1 MSTPHILYYENLM
14 MNRNELM
21 AEFCACIARAFEIAI
36 LLDIPNPFDKS
47 KWREMIWAYRYK
59 LDLFKGA
66 SGGKNNDET
75 YGADAIS
82 TEESEIVE
90 AGLKNELKTATMTDV
105 HREKYESGTLKKQY
119 SMVYNGAYD
128 YESIERY
135 KDTIHWLS
143 LFNGADMVGSVI
155 VPTEYVIEQLTKN
168 LDYDNKRRANGENV
182 TTNCNSVKVQFADSV
197 PLIGELYA

>member
-1 MSTPHILYYENLM
+1 
-14 MNRNELM
+14 MNNQIELM
-21 AEFCACIARAFEIAI
+21 AEFSACVRRAVEISNE
-36 LLDIPNPFDKS
+36 LGVPNPFDKS
-47 KWREMIWAYRYK
+47 KWREMIWAAKYN
-59 LDLFKGA
+59 LDLFTGA
-66 SGGKNNDET
+66 SGGKHNDET
-75 YGADAIS
+75 YGADALS
-82 TEESEIVE
+82 TEETEIVP

-143 LFNGADMVGSVI
+143 LFNGAEMVGSVI
-155 VPTEYVIEQLTKN
+155 VPTDYVIEQLTKN

>member
-1 MSTPHILYYENLM
+1 M
-14 MNRNELM
+14 MNRSELM

-36 LLDIPNPFDKS
+36 LLGIPNPFDKS
-47 KWREMIWAYRYK
+47 KWREMIWAYKYN
-59 LDLFKGA
+59 LDLFTGA
-66 SGGKNNDET
+66 SGGKDNDET

-119 SMVYNGAYD
+119 NMVYNGAYD

-135 KDTIHWLS
+135 KDTTHWLS

-155 VPTEYVIEQLTKN
+155 VPTDYVIEHLTKN

>member
-1 MSTPHILYYENLM
+1 
-14 MNRNELM
+14 MNNQIELM
-21 AEFCACIARAFEIAI
+21 TEFCACIARAFEISI
-36 LLDIPNPFDKS
+36 LLGIPNPFDKS
-47 KWREMIWAYRYK
+47 KWREMIWAAKYSMN
-59 LDLFKGA
+59 LFIGA
-66 SGGKNNDET
+66 SGGKDNDET
-75 YGADAIS
+75 YGADALS
-82 TEESEIVE
+82 TEKTDIVP
-90 AGLKNELKTATMTDV
+90 AGVKNELKTATMTDV
-105 HREKYESGTLKKQY
+105 HRDKYESGILKKQY

-128 YESIERY
+128 YESIDRY

-143 LFNGADMVGSVI
+143 LFNGAEMVGSVI

>member
-1 MSTPHILYYENLM
+1 

-21 AEFCACIARAFEIAI
+21 KEFCACIARAFEISI
-36 LLDIPNPFDKS
+36 LLGIPNPFDKS
-47 KWREMIWAYRYK
+47 KWREMIWAAQYCMN
-59 LDLFKGA
+59 LFTGA
-66 SGGKNNDET
+66 SGGKDNDET
-75 YGADAIS
+75 YGADALS
-82 TEESEIVE
+82 TEETEIVP
-90 AGLKNELKTATMTDV
+90 ANVKNELKTATMTDV

-128 YESIERY
+128 YESIDRY
-135 KDTIHWLS
+135 KNITHWLS

-155 VPTEYVIEQLTKN
+155 VPTDYVIEHLTKN

>member
-1 MSTPHILYYENLM
+1 
-14 MNRNELM
+14 MNRSELM
-21 AEFCACIARAFEIAI
+21 EEFCACIARAFEISI
-36 LLDIPNPFDKS
+36 LLGIPNPFDKS
-47 KWREMIWAYRYK
+47 KWREMIWAAYYSMN
-59 LDLFKGA
+59 LFIGA
-66 SGGKNNDET
+66 SGGKDNDET
-75 YGADAIS
+75 YGADALS
-82 TEESEIVE
+82 TEETDIVP
-90 AGLKNELKTATMTDV
+90 AGVKNELKTATMTDV

-135 KDTIHWLS
+135 KDTTHWLS

-155 VPTEYVIEQLTKN
+155 VPTDYVVEQLTKN

>member
-1 MSTPHILYYENLM
+1 
-14 MNRNELM
+14 MNRSELM
-21 AEFCACIARAFEIAI
+21 EEFCACIARAFEISI
-36 LLDIPNPFDKS
+36 LLGIPNPFDKS
-47 KWREMIWAYRYK
+47 KWREMIWAAYYSMN
-59 LDLFKGA
+59 LFIGA
-66 SGGKNNDET
+66 SGGKDNDET
-75 YGADAIS
+75 YGADALS
-82 TEESEIVE
+82 TEETDIVP
-90 AGLKNELKTATMTDV
+90 AGVKNELKTATMTDV

-119 SMVYNGAYD
+119 NMVYNGAYD

-135 KDTIHWLS
+135 KDTTHWLS

-155 VPTEYVIEQLTKN
+155 VPTDYVIEHLTKN

>member
-1 MSTPHILYYENLM
+1 
-14 MNRNELM
+14 MNRSELM
-21 AEFCACIARAFEIAI
+21 EEFCACIARAFEISI
-36 LLDIPNPFDKS
+36 LLGIPNPFDKS
-47 KWREMIWAYRYK
+47 KWREMIWAAYYSMN
-59 LDLFKGA
+59 LFIGA
-66 SGGKNNDET
+66 SGGKDNDET
-75 YGADAIS
+75 YGADALS
-82 TEESEIVE
+82 TEETDIVP
-90 AGLKNELKTATMTDV
+90 AGVKNELKTATMTDV

-135 KDTIHWLS
+135 KDTTHWLS

-155 VPTEYVIEQLTKN
+155 VPTDYVIEHLTKN